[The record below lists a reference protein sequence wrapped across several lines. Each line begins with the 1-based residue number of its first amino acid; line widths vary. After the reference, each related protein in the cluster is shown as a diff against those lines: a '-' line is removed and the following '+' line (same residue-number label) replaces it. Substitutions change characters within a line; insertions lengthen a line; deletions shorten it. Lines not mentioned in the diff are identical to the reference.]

1 MNQKTKITVIA
12 WDLHGVL
19 FVKSIWHW
27 FYLIVTFPGLFKALW
42 KMSFCGY
49 VLILKYILRK
59 IGIYKKEI
67 TNEELINLCENDGN
81 DQMIALIKKVSCDYV
96 PNTSMIALVKKIH
109 DLGIQQDIVSNIG
122 ETVFT
127 QFKQM
132 YPDVFIYFKNFFTVT
147 VQPGKATLKKPDPFY
162 FQAYLD
168 KYTYASHEILFIDDN
183 SDNVES
189 AKKVGIFAL
198 NFSSVSLLKKDLDNL
213 NIF

>member
-1 MNQKTKITVIA
+1 MNQKIKITVIA

-27 FYLIVTFPGLFKALW
+27 FYLIITFPGLFQALW
-42 KMSFCGY
+42 KMSFSGY
-49 VLILKYILRK
+49 VLIMKYILRK

-67 TNEELINLCENDGN
+67 TNEELINVCQNDDN
-81 DQMIALIKKVSCDYV
+81 YQMIALIKRVSCDYV
-96 PNTSMIALVKKIH
+96 PNVNMIALVKKFH

-147 VQPGKATLKKPDPFY
+147 VQSDKPILKKPDPAY
-162 FQAYLD
+162 FKAYLD
-168 KYTYASHEILFIDDN
+168 KYNYVSNEILFIDDN
-183 SDNVES
+183 YNNVES
-189 AKKVGIFAL
+189 AKKIGIFAF
-198 NFSSVSLLKKDLDNL
+198 NFSSVALLKKDLDSLNL
-213 NIF
+213 F